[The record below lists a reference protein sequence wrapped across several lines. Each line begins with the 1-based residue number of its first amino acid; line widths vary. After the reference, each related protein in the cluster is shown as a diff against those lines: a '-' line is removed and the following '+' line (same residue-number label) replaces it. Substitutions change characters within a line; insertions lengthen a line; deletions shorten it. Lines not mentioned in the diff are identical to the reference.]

1 VIDGQN
7 LALVVDDEPEDLKIL
22 CNGLAH
28 LGYDVI
34 SAGDG
39 ETAIREFYA
48 HRGSITLVVTDVA
61 MSPMNGCE
69 LAAKLLKANPQL
81 QIVFVSGYAGTEAF
95 RYERR
100 FTKAIP
106 FLRKPLRLNELEAQ
120 VREILTH
127 A

>member
-1 VIDGQN
+1 MCSIGRGSPDCKLTKRRTEGATVIDGQN

-22 CNGLAH
+22 CDGLAH

-39 ETAIREFYA
+39 ESAIREFYA
-48 HRGSITLVVTDVA
+48 HRGSIALVVTDVA

-81 QIVFVSGYAGTEAF
+81 QIV
-95 RYERR
+95 
-100 FTKAIP
+100 
-106 FLRKPLRLNELEAQ
+106 
-120 VREILTH
+120 
-127 A
+127 